1 MSTSILIIGESGTGK
16 STAIRSLDPTSTF
29 IISILDKPLP
39 FKGWKKQY
47 KQYKQDKNNFNYY
60 TSDDHLIISKAMESI
75 STKSPEIKTIII
87 DDFQYIMANEFM
99 NRASEKGY
107 VKFME
112 IAEHAWRILIN
123 AQRYRDDLTVI
134 FLSHSEVGDDG
145 KIRAKTIG
153 KLLNEKITIEG
164 MFTIVFQSLISD
176 GNYYFK
182 TNGDESTIAKSPLE
196 MFEDKLI
203 PNDLQMVIDSVNKYN
218 EGS

>member
-16 STAIRSLDPTSTF
+16 STAIRTLDPASTF
-29 IISILDKPLP
+29 IINVLNKPLP
-39 FKGWKKQY
+39 FKEWK
-47 KQYKQDKNNFNYY
+47 KQYKQDKNGFNYY
-60 TSDDHLIISKAMESI
+60 VPDNHLIISKAMESI

-99 NRASEKGY
+99 NRASEKGFD
-107 VKFME
+107 KFME

-123 AQRYRDDLTVI
+123 AQGYRDDLTII
-134 FLSHSEVGDDG
+134 FLSHSEVGEDG

-153 KLLNEKITIEG
+153 KFLNEKISIEG

-196 MFEDKLI
+196 MFNDKLI
-203 PNDLQMVIDSVNKYN
+203 PNDLQLVINSVNKYN
-218 EGS
+218 EEG